1 MASKNATL
9 QVTLYVTN
17 LKALRALEYAARV
30 MADAQ
35 ESQPWNKDLTKAA
48 KALRYA
54 AKHLGQ
60 RFKGKG
66 GEWQSE

>member
-1 MASKNATL
+1 MHM

-17 LKALRALEYAARV
+17 LKALKALQYAARI

-60 RFKGKG
+60 KFKGKG